1 MKPSTVPTF
10 DSITVGDS
18 IPDLVLPSVTRHAL
32 ALYCGASGD
41 HNPLHVD
48 IDFAKKSGLP
58 DVIAHGM
65 LSMAWLGRAVTEWV
79 PQRCLRDYG
88 VRFAAMT
95 QIGDVI
101 TCGGK
106 VVEKLQAG
114 GENRVRLELQ
124 ACNQRG
130 EVTLAGHAVVALD

>member
-1 MKPSTVPTF
+1 
-10 DSITVGDS
+10 
-18 IPDLVLPSVTRHAL
+18 
-32 ALYCGASGD
+32 
-41 HNPLHVD
+41 
-48 IDFAKKSGLP
+48 
-58 DVIAHGM
+58 M
-65 LSMAWLGRAVTEWV
+65 LSMAWLVRAVTEWV

-124 ACNQRG
+124 ARNQRG